1 MREEYTALAM
11 LAVGLQVEP
20 AIGAAV
26 GCVLFIALS
35 AGEAMSRQVAFTV
48 SAYGIGYATG
58 TSYVEQGHGMLAA
71 ALASALGVTAIVGV
85 HGVISGEKP
94 LAPWMELLRDLINIW
109 RR

>member
-1 MREEYTALAM
+1 MREEYSALAM
-11 LAVGLQVEP
+11 LAIGLQVEP

-35 AGEAMSRQVAFTV
+35 AGESLGKQIAYTV

-58 TSYVEQGHGMLAA
+58 SAFIEQGQGMLAA
-71 ALASALGVTAIVGV
+71 ALASALGVTAVVGI

-94 LAPWMELLRDLINIW
+94 IAPWMEFLRDLLKLW

>member
-1 MREEYTALAM
+1 MREEYAVLAA

-35 AGEAMSRQVAFTV
+35 ARETLFRQISFTI

-58 TSYVEQGHGMLAA
+58 TVYTEQGHGMLAA
-71 ALASALGVTAIVGV
+71 AIASALGVTAIVGV
-85 HGVISGEKP
+85 HGVLSGEKP
-94 LAPWMELLRDLINIW
+94 LAPWMEILLNFW